1 MVGGSSPT
9 FPIFVNKENDM
20 EIFMWFCIGC
30 LIGLAFIV
38 WIFLVGIVF
47 YFLFGIA
54 FDLFEI
60 IGLENPFL
68 VIYKWLKRKLGE

>member
-1 MVGGSSPT
+1 
-9 FPIFVNKENDM
+9 M
-20 EIFMWFCIGC
+20 EIFIWFGIGC
-30 LIGLAFIV
+30 LIGLAFIF

-60 IGLENPFL
+60 LDLENPFL
-68 VIYKWLKRKLGE
+68 VVYKWLKRKLGE